1 MSLSVSILALRDCTP
16 LAPIGP
22 MEVLAM
28 ANRLQGQKD
37 GGGPPFRIRLVS
49 PGGNPVMASNGYP
62 LHCHATIASVRS
74 TDLVIIPAMDGDIQ
88 AQMDANRSCVPWIR
102 RMYGQGADVVS
113 ICTGAFLLAETGLL
127 DGKSATTHWVAQ
139 DLFRRRYP
147 KTHLVP
153 EQIVVD
159 NGRICTSGGAT
170 SFLTLSIYLVE
181 KYCGAETA
189 RLVSK
194 MFLIDINK
202 GPQTAYAIFGGQKAH
217 SDEEIL
223 KAQMVIEEEG
233 SRELTVAEIA
243 TRVAMSPRNFIRRFK
258 RATGNKPIEY
268 LQRVRVEQAK
278 RALEAG
284 SDAVSEIADRVGYHD
299 AGSFRRIFRRVTG
312 VTPAEYRSR
321 YRYYGN
327 APTRTAAS
335 AVTPRPRPT
344 PRRRSSPAS

>member
-1 MSLSVSILALRDCTP
+1 MSLNVSILALKDCTP

-28 ANRLQGQKD
+28 ANRLQRDLTSGANAD
-37 GGGPPFRIRLVS
+37 PPFRIRLIS
-49 PGGNPVMASNGYP
+49 PGENPVRASNDFP
-62 LHCHATIASVRS
+62 VRCHATIASVRS
-74 TDLVIIPAMDGDIQ
+74 TDLVIIPAMDDDVL
-88 AQMDANRSCVPWIR
+88 AQMEANRACIPWIR
-102 RMYGQGADVVS
+102 RMYQQGADVAS

-127 DGKSATTHWVAQ
+127 DGKSATTHWAAQ
-139 DLFRRRYP
+139 DLFRSRYP
-147 KTHLVP
+147 AVRLLP

-181 KYCGAETA
+181 KYCGADVA
-189 RLVSK
+189 RLASK

-202 GPQTAYAIFGGQKAH
+202 GPQTAYAIFGGQKSH

-223 KAQMVIEEEG
+223 KAQMVIEQEG
-233 SRELTVAEIA
+233 TRELTVADIA

-284 SDAVSEIADRVGYHD
+284 NEPVSEIAARVGYQD

-312 VTPAEYRSR
+312 VTPAEYRER
-321 YRYYGN
+321 YRYFGS
-327 APTRTAAS
+327 APGTSGAPAR
-335 AVTPRPRPT
+335 
-344 PRRRSSPAS
+344 RRRSPVRA